1 MEWQEIIQEKI
12 FQNRNDLAAQME
24 RWKNFNDTVVF
35 TNGCFDILHM
45 GHLDYLSKAAELG
58 DRFIIA
64 VNSDSSV
71 QALKGAD
78 RPVISEDTRMLK
90 LASLAYVDA
99 VILFSEDTPLELIKT
114 LKPDI
119 LVKGGDYQ
127 PETVVGATEVQDRGG
142 RVEIIPFLKGHST
155 SSIIDKIKNS

>member
-1 MEWQEIIQEKI
+1 
-12 FQNRNDLAAQME
+12 ME